1 MSSFLDLSQDYLM
14 WTNTE
19 LSGCRYQSTRNTGT
33 MVDSIAI
40 CKKRSA
46 SDKEQAASGGA
57 YTGTDVLWLIPT
69 QQLAKSIGEPKPG
82 DVVIDRDGNEFTVLQ
97 ATGKRRDAN
106 GYQQW
111 NLMSR
116 NLVVAYDLRDTIT
129 IQTATATTDPN
140 SGADLL
146 SWQPIYQALP
156 CKVQEVAAEESEE
169 RGIRGTARKY
179 EIFVATDLAGLDTN
193 CRVVWPAALGGYLEV
208 KGYRGRGR
216 IDELSVIEA
225 LLSP

>member
-1 MSSFLDLSQDYLM
+1 MSGFLDLSQDYLTF
-14 WTNTE
+14 TNPE
-19 LSGCRYQSTRNTGT
+19 KDGCRYQSTRNSGT

-116 NLVVAYDLRDTIT
+116 NLVVAYDLQGTIT
-129 IQTATATTDPN
+129 IYHPAVTLDAGGGRNPNFGAATPTYLKVPCRFQEITEETGDALGRR
-140 SGADLL
+140 GAIRSYRVYVAKRLL
-146 SWQPIYQALP
+146 VTNEDQAVDQNGAIYQ
-156 CKVQEVAAEESEE
+156 
-169 RGIRGTARKY
+169 I
-179 EIFVATDLAGLDTN
+179 
-193 CRVVWPAALGGYLEV
+193 
-208 KGYRGRGR
+208 KGYENPDR
-216 IDELSVIEA
+216 IDELQYLICETI
-225 LLSP
+225 P